1 MPLSVDRSPSFGL
14 GQSPSSYVIQ
24 TPLRSLSQ
32 DWTPKAEIRNEFA
45 GSPINDIEL
54 FGQRQISTTSTTS
67 VVNLGYRIGSFSM
80 AGAKPHHPNWQNQ
93 DSYLEMNLADGRLF
107 LGVFD
112 GHGPDG
118 THISNRVKS
127 LFSAKASEI
136 ASQTDLTE
144 AFVRAFAEVQNE
156 IQRDSLSENSGAT
169 TTVALINT
177 LEHRACVAHVGDS
190 TALLVDAGGR
200 VVFQSRD
207 HKPSDVDEAAR
218 LLSNG
223 STVINGRLHMNGRQ
237 DCHFGL
243 ARSIGDFAYASH
255 GVNAEPDI
263 ADDLHFE
270 PGSALI
276 LASDGVWDMVHKEEV
291 GSSMLERSP
300 QAAATS
306 IVTAARGNW
315 QTMANHIDDITAVI
329 VKSPAEAESH
339 SEKTSGYLRMMLD
352 GSYASRS
359 TQLPESPLVSESS
372 GSGNATPVSCGGT
385 VGLEWTDFVAR
396 LRLIF

>member
-1 MPLSVDRSPSFGL
+1 MPAAVDRNPSFGL
-14 GQSPSSYVIQ
+14 GQSPSPYVMQ
-24 TPLRSLSQ
+24 TPLRSHSQ
-32 DWTPKAEIRNEFA
+32 DWTPKAEFRNEFA
-45 GSPINDIEL
+45 GSPINIE
-54 FGQRQISTTSTTS
+54 QRQVSTTSTTTN
-67 VVNLGYRIGSFSM
+67 VDLGYRIGSFSM

-112 GHGPDG
+112 GHGPEG

-127 LFSAKASEI
+127 LFAAKASEI
-136 ASQTDLTE
+136 ASQTNLTE
-144 AFVRAFAEVQNE
+144 AFVHAFAEVQDE
-156 IQRDSLSENSGAT
+156 IKRDSLSVDSGAT

-207 HKPSDVDEAAR
+207 HKPSDVDEVTR
-218 LLSNG
+218 LRANG
-223 STVINGRLHMNGRQ
+223 STVINGRLHLNGRQ

-255 GVNAEPDI
+255 GVNAEPDVV
-263 ADDLHFE
+263 DDLHLE

-276 LASDGVWDMVHKEEV
+276 LASDGVWDMVHKEQV
-291 GSSMLERSP
+291 GSTMLERSP

-306 IVTAARGNW
+306 IVTTARGNW
-315 QTMANHIDDITAVI
+315 QTMANHIDDITAVV
-329 VKSPAEAESH
+329 VKSPEAESH
-339 SEKTSGYLRMMLD
+339 FEKTSGYLRMMLD

-359 TQLPESPLVSESS
+359 TQLPGSPLVSESS
-372 GSGNATPVSCGGT
+372 GSGNATPVACGGT
-385 VGLEWTDFVAR
+385 VGLEWTDIVAR